1 MGKDKW
7 HRNFFNE
14 CNGKVWSLILIYV
27 GLECMSTSTMEGH
40 LCITRN
46 HST

>member
-7 HRNFFNE
+7 HGNFFNK

-27 GLECMSTSTMEGH
+27 GLECMSTSTMEGR
-40 LCITRN
+40 LCITRDC
-46 HST
+46 ST